1 MQDYIAS
8 DEMRNKINVATITY
22 HMSDNFGSVLQ
33 AYALNRLLNLLGF
46 NSYIIN
52 YQKASVRELYK
63 IIQPPTSLYNV
74 LTDIYHL
81 FYYSKLRSRQVRY
94 SAFRENYLALS
105 DEIYSSREQLQSKP
119 PHADVYIC
127 GSDQIWNSSIVDFD
141 DSYLLDFVKEGRKIS
156 YAASGISAST
166 TQDKLAHISQLITT
180 FDAVSVREKIA
191 QNRLSAISA
200 KAIAYVLDPVF
211 LLSQEEWSGICVKPK
226 EKHYMFCYFA
236 GGVSKEFEH
245 YTRELAKKQHM
256 RRVILMPEWRNLYR
270 PGKKA
275 YEFGPIEFLSYLQ
288 NADFVCTNSFHGTA
302 FSIIF
307 NRPFV
312 VGMHAPYTD
321 QRIRSLLEDCS
332 LGYREIDP
340 SAQEIVDLEDLF
352 NPDFSIANRVIE
364 EKRKECIL
372 WISNAIEG

>member
-52 YQKASVRELYK
+52 YQKTSVRELYK
-63 IIQPPTSLYNV
+63 IIQPPTSLFNI
-74 LTDIYHL
+74 LTDIYQL
-81 FYYSKLRSRQVRY
+81 FHYRKLKSRQIRY
-94 SAFRENYLALS
+94 SSFRKNYLILS

-166 TQDKLAHISQLITT
+166 TQDELTHISQLITT
-180 FDAVSVREKIA
+180 FDAVSVREKIT
-191 QNRLSAISA
+191 QNRLSTISA
-200 KAIAYVLDPVF
+200 KAIEYVLDPVF
-211 LLSQEEWSGICVKPK
+211 LLSREEWSGICVKPN

-236 GGVSKEFEH
+236 GGVSKEFER
-245 YTRELAKKQHM
+245 YTRDLAKKMHI
-256 RRVILMPEWRNLYR
+256 RRIILMPEWRNFYR

-288 NADFVCTNSFHGTA
+288 NADLVCTNSFHGTA

-321 QRIRSLLEDCS
+321 QRIRSLLEDC
-332 LGYREIDP
+332 LLEKREIDP
-340 SAQEIVDLEDLF
+340 ADSETSNFEDVFHL
-352 NPDFSIANRVIE
+352 DFTKANSVIS
-364 EKRKECIL
+364 EKRKRCIQWL
-372 WISNAIEG
+372 CNAIEG